1 MPRFT
6 CEAEFGLITTVEPY
20 FYGSEFGDQSLAEDY
35 SDNSS
40 FGGADAEVSGG
51 RATFVVIA
59 DDEDEAQS
67 IADQVISDG
76 TEVED
81 RDGLTWQVT
90 DTSIEVTR
98 DELSRDEALVIVR
111 RFLDGLVAAGS
122 LPSDVR
128 EAFDVLLQD
137 S

>member
-6 CEAEFGLITTVEPY
+6 CEAEFGLITTIEPD
-20 FYGSEFGDQSLAEDY
+20 FYGSDIGDNSAEDY

-40 FGGADAEVSGG
+40 FGGVDVEVNGG
-51 RATFVVIA
+51 LLTFVVHA
-59 DDEDEAQS
+59 EDEAE
-67 IADQVISDG
+67 AEGLAGRVIYDG
-76 TEVED
+76 CEVED
-81 RDGLTWQVT
+81 RDALTWQVT
-90 DTSIEVTR
+90 DVSISVER